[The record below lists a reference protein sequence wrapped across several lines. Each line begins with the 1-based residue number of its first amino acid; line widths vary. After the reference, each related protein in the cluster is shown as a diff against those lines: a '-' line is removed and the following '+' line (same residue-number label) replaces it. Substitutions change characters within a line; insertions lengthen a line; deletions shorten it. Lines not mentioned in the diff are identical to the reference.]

1 VLGASLRLLEAAS
14 EAIARPMPGAEVP
27 LPEVRAPDRLA
38 RAGEPDPRPR
48 QAALGGRSNLS
59 ALITNRMGI
68 DIYAEWKGMSDAEKE
83 AQITGFSVDHG
94 HVGYLRE
101 AYHGEPYATH
111 VLVAESFEDGRAAI
125 PAATLR
131 ERLPETLEVAERRE
145 RELYGETDAEA
156 ISRVL
161 KSFSDFVELCA
172 QKEDE
177 TGEPCLIIA
186 SY

>member
-1 VLGASLRLLEAAS
+1 
-14 EAIARPMPGAEVP
+14 
-27 LPEVRAPDRLA
+27 
-38 RAGEPDPRPR
+38 
-48 QAALGGRSNLS
+48 
-59 ALITNRMGI
+59 MGI
-68 DIYAEWKGMSDAEKE
+68 DIYAEWKGMSDAEKK
-83 AQITGFSVDHG
+83 AQLTGFSVEHG

-111 VLVAESFEDGRAAI
+111 VLVAEAFETGRASI
-125 PAATLR
+125 SAATLR
-131 ERLPETLEVAERRE
+131 ERLPETLELAEQRE
-145 RELYGETDAEA
+145 RELYGETDAGV

-172 QKEDE
+172 RKEDE